1 MRKKRL
7 LWQIYPSY
15 LLIILMSLLAVSWI
29 AAGFLR
35 QLYLTE
41 IRQHLKSQAGL
52 VEREMREIISAGE
65 SAAVNRLCRE
75 LSQTVG
81 ARITIILPSGKVMGD
96 SQEDPVRM
104 DNHADRSEVMA
115 ALDGQAGI
123 SSRYSHTLRK
133 EMMYLAIPHIRG
145 NGISAVIRLAIPI
158 TSIRQALKGFYL
170 KLALAGL
177 LIALLAAAV
186 SLAVSY
192 QISRPLREMKD
203 GAERFA
209 QGHLD
214 HKLPTPNTEEIG
226 GLAETLN
233 QMAGQL
239 DERIRTILRQ
249 RHEQEAV
256 LSSMVEG
263 VLAVDADECIL
274 NINAAAADMFGIQT
288 GQVRGRSLQEAVRN
302 TDLQGFVTKT
312 LVSQTVLEDEIILY
326 KYNTEHI
333 MHAHGT
339 TLRDEQGKGIGA
351 LIVLNDITRLRRLEG
366 MRRDFVANV
375 SHELKT
381 PITGIQGF
389 VETLLDGAMNKP
401 QENQRFLEIILKYAE
416 RLNAIIEDLLNL
428 SRIEEAEKKEIQLE
442 SCKIKDVLKSVILLY
457 EARTTRQK
465 YKIKI
470 NCPEDLGAQ
479 ANIPLLEQALINLI
493 DNAVKYSAPDKVITV
508 EAERSGTE
516 VVVRVCDQGCGIE
529 DQHLSRIFER
539 FYRVD
544 KARSRE
550 LGGTGL
556 GLAIVKHIAQA
567 HGGSISVESTPGQG
581 SVFAVKLPGL
591 E

>member
-7 LWQIYPSY
+7 LWQLYPSY

-52 VEREMREIISAGE
+52 IEREMQGIISAGD

-81 ARITIILPSGKVMGD
+81 ARLTIILPSGKVMGD

-104 DNHADRSEVMA
+104 DNHADRPEVMA
-115 ALDGQAGI
+115 ALDGQVGI
-123 SSRYSHTLRK
+123 SNRFSHTLRK
-133 EMMYLAIPHIRG
+133 DMMYLAIPHIRG
-145 NGISAVIRLAIPI
+145 NSIPAVIRLAIPI
-158 TSIRQALKGFYL
+158 TSIRQSLKGIYL

-192 QISRPLREMKD
+192 QISRPLREMKN

-209 QGHLD
+209 RGDLD
-214 HKLPTPNTEEIG
+214 HKLPIPNSEEIG

-263 VLAVDADECIL
+263 VLAVDADECLL
-274 NINAAAADMFGIQT
+274 NINSAAADMFGIQT
-288 GQVRGRSLQEAVRN
+288 GRVRGRSLQEVVRN
-302 TDLQGFVTKT
+302 TDLQRFVTKT
-312 LVSQTVLEDEIILY
+312 LASQTVLEDEIVLY
-326 KYNTEHI
+326 KYNTECI
-333 MHAHGT
+333 MHVHGT

-351 LIVLNDITRLRRLEG
+351 LIVLNDITRLRRLER

-389 VETLLDGAMNKP
+389 VETLLDGAINKP
-401 QENQRFLEIILKYAE
+401 QESRRFLEIILKYAE

-428 SRIEEAEKKEIQLE
+428 SRIEQEAEKKEIRLE

-457 EARTTRQK
+457 EARTASQK
-465 YKIKI
+465 HEIKI
-470 NCPEDLGAQ
+470 DCPEDLGTQ

-493 DNAVKYSAPDKVITV
+493 DNAVKYSEPGKVITV
-508 EAERSGTE
+508 EAERGERE
-516 VVVRVCDQGCGIE
+516 VIVRVRDQGCGIE
-529 DQHLSRIFER
+529 SQHLVRIFER

-544 KARSRE
+544 RARSRE

-567 HGGSISVESTPGQG
+567 HGGSVSVESAPGQG
-581 SVFAVKLPGL
+581 SVFTIKLP